1 MVQKLESLIEKR
13 RKYTQEIPT
22 KKLCKDR
29 ASRKREDPLQRNITP
44 AHKNAAESGAE
55 VCQIHCQCCRSKI
68 LAAQKLLAKIGV
80 DTAENK
86 LPKDP
91 YILPSIRRALGA
103 ESIGANASVSAARSI
118 TVSNLLVLFWPPV
131 NCEYVRLTATR
142 K

>member
-1 MVQKLESLIEKR
+1 MVQNLESLVEKR
-13 RKYTQEIPT
+13 RKIAQEIT

-68 LAAQKLLAKIGV
+68 LAAQNLLATIDV

-91 YILPSIRRALGA
+91 YILHAIRRALGT